1 MTIRARV
8 LTCLILGFFAGPVF
22 AQVTTTSDYVTTAE
36 ALCMVVKS
44 TDALSVPPAAVC
56 GCRTPTANGPAECA
70 RPDEELS
77 RLVDHDTTNHLA
89 AYLTLLTDLAATKL
103 PAVQRAYVRFIWPT
117 VDGEGNLVARQILYR
132 SHNGPLLIDTLPGI
146 LAGPSKPPT
155 ERPYLRHPGHVRSRR
170 DHVERRASGAHH
182 LLRVEEEEQ
191 PGVGN
196 GSSWSAGRR

>member
-89 AYLTLLTDLAATKL
+89 AYLTLLTDSRGYEVTSGATSVRSVHLADGGRRRQSGRTADSLSL
-103 PAVQRAYVRFIWPT
+103 PQWAALDRHAAGYPGRTVEAADRASV
-117 VDGEGNLVARQILYR
+117 
-132 SHNGPLLIDTLPGI
+132 
-146 LAGPSKPPT
+146 
-155 ERPYLRHPGHVRSRR
+155 LRHPGHVRSRR